1 MIMAGTCNQDNCTV
15 AETDTCLL
23 GNDPKTCPHR
33 TASASVEAQI
43 EPPLSEP
50 AKRPRFPLS
59 LTLTPD
65 LTREMMGGRYCHV
78 VGIVG
83 APDAGKTAALVSTY
97 LLTSRGRL
105 SGFEYAD
112 SRSLRAFDEI
122 SQGARHWNEGKLPD
136 QLTVHTELADDRTA
150 GFLHLRLR
158 PAAGADSVDLLLP
171 DIPGEWTT
179 ALVDSSRVDRLQF
192 LKRADVI
199 WLMVDGLQFAKPA
212 TRQLALHRTKLTM
225 QRLAALLDPSPPV
238 ILVTTRRDKAAS
250 VGPDVVEALKAEAI
264 SRGIDLEFLE
274 IASFADVGETT
285 AGAGIPELIA
295 ASIRRPGS
303 SSPDFWPAPSRAA
316 ATESRAMM
324 RYRNPETD
332 R

>member
-1 MIMAGTCNQDNCTV
+1 MVGTCTQENCTV
-15 AETDTCLL
+15 AETGTCLL
-23 GNDPKTCPHR
+23 GNDPKTCPR
-33 TASASVEAQI
+33 RIGSASVEAQI

-50 AKRPRFPLS
+50 VQRPRFPLS

-97 LLTSRGRL
+97 LLTARGRL

-136 QLTVHTELADDRTA
+136 QLTAHTELADDRSA

-158 PAAGADSVDLLLP
+158 PADGSDTVDLLLP

-179 ALVDSSRVDRLQF
+179 ALVDSSRTDRLQF

-199 WLMVDGLQFAKPA
+199 WLMVDGLQFSRPA
-212 TRQLALHRTKLTM
+212 TRQLVLHRTKLTM
-225 QRLAALLDPSPPV
+225 QRLAALLDPIPPV
-238 ILVTTRRDKAAS
+238 ILVTTRRDKVAGLSPEIVAALNT
-250 VGPDVVEALKAEAI
+250 EAADKGL
-264 SRGIDLEFLE
+264 DLQILE
-274 IASFADVGETT
+274 IASFADAGETMP
-285 AGAGIPELIA
+285 GAGIPELIA
-295 ASIRRPGS
+295 ASIKRTGGRS
-303 SSPDFWPAPSRAA
+303 DSFWPASSRSQAM
-316 ATESRAMM
+316 EDRAMM

-332 R
+332 